1 MNTPGTDSNDSPR
14 KRARMNL
21 LATPGLQ
28 LPNDKNSES
37 HSINRLSELDPN
49 KASAAS
55 LHRSRMPPSIEE
67 EKLVNNGVDD

>member
-14 KRARMNL
+14 KRARIGSA
-21 LATPGLQ
+21 ATPVLQ
-28 LPNDKNSES
+28 LPNDKNPEN
-37 HSINRLSELDPN
+37 HSMNRLSEFDPH
-49 KASAAS
+49 KASATS